1 MNVCVKDHNIFPDE
15 NKIQTT
21 AIQAAIDAC
30 AASGG
35 GEIVFEAGIYRTGT
49 LWLRSGTY
57 LHLPYG
63 CRIKGSD
70 SFDDYNEPN
79 AYPQNTPI
87 PPERANGKHLI
98 VAVEVENCGIFGGGI
113 VDGNG
118 LHFGYRR
125 EDGFTR
131 PSQMLHFVESKNIRL
146 CNIELT
152 NAPYWSCHLHG
163 CENVIVQGLKVNS
176 NPSIPNCDGID
187 IDASRNVII
196 SDCLIDTQDDCLTL
210 RCNTSL
216 LGSLKNTDRA
226 LENITITN
234 CQLRT
239 KRCNAFRVGVG
250 NGPIRNCRISNVI
263 VSDSAKGVCMEARY
277 VFNDETKPGT
287 PIENISFD
295 NCYFD
300 CLLPIFLT
308 SNCLGITEDT
318 APEIRN
324 INFSNMTIRAEHNI
338 VVQANPTAVIESITF
353 NNIDFDLVGAPKL
366 RDEYL
371 ECHEW
376 VYATAPAAF
385 YTTHAKEITLRD
397 VRVKVVSEDSPVVKG
412 IISYGSEIKLENV
425 SFKRLKEPME
435 TIEERV

>member
-1 MNVCVKDHNIFPDE
+1 MSIHVKDFGVFPDE
-15 NKIQTT
+15 AKVQTKEL
-21 AIQAAIDAC
+21 QAAIDRC
-30 AASGG
+30 AEMGG
-35 GEIVFEAGIYRTGT
+35 GEILFDAGVYRTGT
-49 LWLRSGTY
+49 LWLRSNTY

-70 SFDDYNEPN
+70 DFEDYNEPD

-113 VDGNG
+113 IDGNG
-118 LHFGYRR
+118 LHFGYRH

-131 PSQMLHFVESKNIRL
+131 PSQMLHFVESKNVRL
-146 CNIELT
+146 LDIELT

-163 CENVIVQGLKVNS
+163 CENVLLRGLKVNS
-176 NPSIPNCDGID
+176 NPSIRNCDGID
-187 IDASRNVII
+187 IDASRNVIV
-196 SDCLIDTQDDCLTL
+196 SDCLIDTQDDCITL

-226 LENITITN
+226 LENVTITN
-234 CQLRT
+234 CHIHT

-250 NGPIRNCRISNVI
+250 NGPIRNCRISNVT

-277 VFNDETKPGT
+277 VFNDEEKPGT

-308 SNCLGITEDT
+308 SNCLGISDDA
-318 APEIRN
+318 APRIRN

-338 VVQANPTAVIESITF
+338 VVQSNPNALVENITF
-353 NNIDFDLVGAPKL
+353 NNIDFDCVGEPKL

-376 VYATAPAAF
+376 TYATSPAAF
-385 YTTHAKEITLRD
+385 YTTHAKGVTLRD
-397 VRVKVVSEDSPVVKG
+397 FRVNVVDATSPITKG
-412 IISYGSEIKLENV
+412 IISYGSEIKTENV
-425 SFKRLKEPME
+425 SFRRLGAPME
-435 TIEERV
+435 LIEER